1 MLAKASLSP
10 AGQASHCSGLRILNP
25 GAEDSYP
32 LFRGLRETCDESQ
45 LKNELAQQQG
55 ERVQR
60 SEDLQLPLG

>member
-1 MLAKASLSP
+1 MLAEASLSP

-25 GAEDSYP
+25 EDSYP
-32 LFRGLRETCDESQ
+32 LFRGLRETCGESH